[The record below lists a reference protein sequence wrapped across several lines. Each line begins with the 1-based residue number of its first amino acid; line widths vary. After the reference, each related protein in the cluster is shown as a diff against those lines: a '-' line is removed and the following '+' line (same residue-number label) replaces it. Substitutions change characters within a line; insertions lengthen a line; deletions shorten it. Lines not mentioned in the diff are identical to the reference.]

1 MEQTNENAVTQVTD
15 EQLAELVAQNSKL
28 QEQEMADGGVQ
39 PDYILLAKTGTKALN
54 PMEKELYVEGL
65 SIGQFFVQKEK
76 INLGKELEV
85 VPLMFITVYNERDSL
100 SRDSKFVG
108 KWSQEQ
114 ALQFPLVEGSY
125 FDRQLPNGHILTPSN
140 WVVVEVIGHREIK
153 LAVIAYKSTGSRI
166 WKSWK
171 EDVRKR
177 SGASATLV
185 YKVFADTYENTKG
198 KWLDVNY
205 AFAGNLLEKDRNEAV
220 FCLRKS
226 NELREA
232 YNKQLLIQKHNLEAL
247 VSSPRAVAQ
256 IEDASSVEES
266 NDEEELGF

>member
-1 MEQTNENAVTQVTD
+1 MEQTNEKAVAQVTD
-15 EQLAELVAQNSKL
+15 EQLAELVVQNSKL
-28 QEQEMADGGVQ
+28 QEQEMAGDGIQ
-39 PDYILLAKTGTKALN
+39 ADFIILAKTGTKALN
-54 PMEKELYVEGL
+54 PTEKEYIEGL
-65 SIGQFFVQKEK
+65 SIGQFFLQTEK
-76 INLGKELEV
+76 KILGKELEV
-85 VPLMFITVYNERDSL
+85 VPLMFITVYSEVEKAAGAKDKYL
-100 SRDSKFVG
+100 G

-114 ALQFPLVEGSY
+114 ALQFPLAEGSY

-185 YKVFADTYENTKG
+185 YKVFADSYENTKG
-198 KWLDVNY
+198 KWLDTNY

-220 FCLRKS
+220 FCLKKS

-232 YNKQLLIQKHNLEAL
+232 YNKQLLIQKHNLDAL
-247 VSSPRAVAQ
+247 VSSPRAVAR

-266 NDEEELGF
+266 YDEEELGF

>member
-1 MEQTNENAVTQVTD
+1 M
-15 EQLAELVAQNSKL
+15 
-28 QEQEMADGGVQ
+28 
-39 PDYILLAKTGTKALN
+39 
-54 PMEKELYVEGL
+54 
-65 SIGQFFVQKEK
+65 
-76 INLGKELEV
+76 
-85 VPLMFITVYNERDSL
+85 
-100 SRDSKFVG
+100 
-108 KWSQEQ
+108 
-114 ALQFPLVEGSY
+114 QFPLVEGSY

-166 WKSWK
+166 WKNWK

-198 KWLDVNY
+198 KWLDTNY

-220 FCLRKS
+220 FCLQKS

-232 YNKQLLIQKHNLEAL
+232 YSKQLLIQKHNLDAL
-247 VSSPRAVAQ
+247 MATPRAVAQ
-256 IEDASSVEES
+256 IGDASSVEES

>member
-28 QEQEMADGGVQ
+28 QAQEMAGDGIQ
-39 PDYILLAKTGTKALN
+39 ADFIILAKTGTKALN
-54 PMEKELYVEGL
+54 PTEKEYVEGL
-65 SIGQFFVQKEK
+65 SIGQFFLQTEK
-76 INLGKELEV
+76 KILGKELEV

-166 WKSWK
+166 WKNWK

-198 KWLDVNY
+198 KWLDTNY

-220 FCLRKS
+220 FCLQKS

-232 YNKQLLIQKHNLEAL
+232 YNKQLLIQKHNLDAL
-247 VSSPRAVAQ
+247 MATPRAVAQ

>member
-1 MEQTNENAVTQVTD
+1 MEQTKENAVTQVTD
-15 EQLAELVAQNSKL
+15 EQLTALIAQNSKL

-65 SIGQFFVQKEK
+65 SIGQFFVQKDK

-100 SRDSKFVG
+100 NRDSKFIG

-114 ALQFPLVEGSY
+114 ALQFPLVNGSY
-125 FDRQLPNGHILTPSN
+125 FDRQLPNGHILSPSH

-153 LAVIAYKSTGSRI
+153 FAVIAYKSTGSRI

-171 EDVRKR
+171 EDVKKR

-198 KWLDVNY
+198 KWLDTNY
-205 AFAGNLLEKDRNEAV
+205 AFAGNLLEKDRSEAV
-220 FCLRKS
+220 FCLQKS

-232 YNKQLLIQKHNLEAL
+232 YNKQLLIQKHNLDAL
-247 VSSPRAVAQ
+247 MVNKTPVAQ
-256 IEDASSVEES
+256 IGDASSVEDS
-266 NDEEELGF
+266 DDTEEYGF

>member
-1 MEQTNENAVTQVTD
+1 
-15 EQLAELVAQNSKL
+15 
-28 QEQEMADGGVQ
+28 
-39 PDYILLAKTGTKALN
+39 
-54 PMEKELYVEGL
+54 MEKELYVEGL

-76 INLGKELEV
+76 INFGKELKV

-100 SRDSKFVG
+100 SRDSRFVG

-114 ALQFPLVEGSY
+114 ALQFPLVEDSY
-125 FDRQLPNGHILTPSN
+125 FDRQLPNGHVLTPSN

-166 WKSWK
+166 WKAWK

-177 SGASATLV
+177 SGSSATLV

-198 KWLDVNY
+198 KWLDTNY
-205 AFAGNLLEKDRNEAV
+205 AFAGNLLEENKEEAV
-220 FCLRKS
+220 YCLTKS

-247 VSSPRAVAQ
+247 SAPKAAAQ
-256 IEDASSVEES
+256 IEDASDVEDS
-266 NDEEELGF
+266 NDEEAYGF